1 MHARFA
7 SGVCTASIDPRLR
20 GISARR
26 LPPSARVMTARDTV
40 GDSSRVY
47 SDDQLQALSISRAA
61 TKETVGDSSRV
72 LNSADMM
79 TRPSLSLAQQ
89 PRRLDRA
96 PALAKCHLGL
106 AGARRV
112 FSTSWQR
119 ASPA

>member
-1 MHARFA
+1 MPVSPPGSAPPR
-7 SGVCTASIDPRLR
+7 SIR
-20 GISARR
+20 ACAAF
-26 LPPSARVMTARDTV
+26 LPAVFLLLRVMTARDTV
-40 GDSSRVY
+40 GDSSRV
-47 SDDQLQALSISRAA
+47 LSIIL
-61 TKETVGDSSRV
+61 